1 MLQNENVSIQKQQCN
16 SKTDQKVLLLSKAE
30 DKAKKILS
38 KTEKATLLEKA
49 EEKVKTFLK
58 PFFLRK
64 LISKEM
70 YKEIMRK
77 CVEKV
82 YEKSKIGGPVKDDKV
97 AFLVQAY
104 VTKLS

>member
-1 MLQNENVSIQKQQCN
+1 MLHNENVSIQKQQCN

-30 DKAKKILS
+30 DKARKILS

-58 PFFLRK
+58 PFFLRG

-82 YEKSKIGGPVKDDKV
+82 YEKSKIGGPVKDEKI

-104 VTKLS
+104 VTKKS